1 MGSENSRG
9 ARRWSIKRDLER
21 NVFVNGSITGHFWNG
36 NSSTFLLSLL
46 VNESITKTLNTALMI
61 LHWCTILHP
70 HIVYHVQC
78 SIHILL
84 LQMHNLIAF
93 NSHKCR
99 ITKNRKKNIFC
110 NTGNL
115 SILHSRDISNLS
127 ASSVPV

>member
-1 MGSENSRG
+1 MGSENSWG

-84 LQMHNLIAF
+84 LRMHNLILF

-99 ITKNRKKNIFC
+99 ITKNRKNIFC

-115 SILHSRDISNLS
+115 YILHSRDISNLS